1 MPIMRGAVSGGA
13 PGDRGHPDCGG
24 GDALLLD
31 LVRGCWP
38 IRTMTE
44 RDLYMG
50 ARLTP
55 KAILTCCLFWA
66 ALAFPAI
73 WLLEW
78 LFS

>member
-1 MPIMRGAVSGGA
+1 MS
-13 PGDRGHPDCGG
+13 
-24 GDALLLD
+24 
-31 LVRGCWP
+31 
-38 IRTMTE
+38 E
-44 RDLYMG
+44 RDLYIG

-78 LFS
+78 LFA